1 MQNQVELHRGC
12 PQEVFSAQG
21 EPRALF
27 FFLIQ
32 FLFSNWSIFDVQIT
46 LQVILCNTIYNIIL
60 QVMLQVY
67 SIVMQNF

>member
-12 PQEVFSAQG
+12 PQEVFSAQD
-21 EPRALF
+21 EPRAL

-32 FLFSNWSIFDVQIT
+32 FLFSNWSIFDVQII